1 MISQEAPDSSSAT
14 EALLRLF
21 LTKAPVS
28 LAIFDREMRYLLFTN
43 HWAEQLGLTGQ
54 SLSGRPHA
62 EFMPEQLQGWQEAQQ
77 KVLAGETVAFEGDS
91 FQHPDGNRRWIDWEA
106 SPWTATGGEV
116 AGSVV
121 TFQEITQQ
129 RNVESQLRREMETA
143 SATNQAKARLLM
155 TTGYE
160 VRSTMNSIIGMANLC
175 LRSSQTDKDQ
185 EHLNTI
191 VKQAKVLNSSFN
203 DILDL
208 SKIETGH
215 LKLNKE
221 EFNLAD
227 ILNEISH
234 TIGLQAE
241 EKGVEFVYQL
251 PPSPPPPLL
260 GDAGRLK
267 QVLHKL
273 CENGVHLTERGEVEL
288 SMETVTQEEES
299 ITLEFAVRDTSPA
312 FSPEERETLL
322 APVSP
327 TEDTSTMLAKTRVGL
342 AICKSIVGLMNGEL
356 RIASTR
362 GEGNVFTFS
371 ASFALPA
378 KAEIEDDA
386 PPNALSG
393 ARVLVVDDHRLAR
406 KTMARLLKTFD
417 FDVSVAESG
426 PEAIEMTANACTR
439 GRPFQFVFMDYL
451 MPGMNGIET
460 TTRLKER
467 VRNLNPPKVILMTGR
482 PMEDKKKE
490 LEDSPLDGYISK
502 PFTPSL
508 IFFAMMD
515 AATAWPANGEDS
527 PSASIKADYGS
538 ALRGK
543 RVLLVED
550 DPINQEIVQEILGDI
565 GVTVDIANQGEEGLE
580 CLERETYQAVLM
592 DIQMPVMD
600 GYEATCRIRNQ
611 ERFADLPII
620 ALTASAMTLDRHASL
635 EVGMNA
641 HIAKPINPEELFS
654 VLSEWMQQGPIEQ
667 DKTPKPLPVSTDESD
682 PSTAGDAPPSSLG
695 EASPVFD
702 PFPTVEFDAVEP
714 TPPMERSEPTEPAL
728 KFESLDISK
737 GIAFMGGKEDLY
749 RRVLQKFATNQAG
762 TDREIKAAMS
772 MNDHQTA
779 LRLVHTLKGLAGNIG
794 AQTLADRVIELEI
807 VLKRAEENDYH
818 AYLSRMSSEL
828 QKVVREISTICLGSN
843 PDPALAR
850 N

>member
-1 MISQEAPDSSSAT
+1 MISQEAPDSGGAT

-21 LTKAPVS
+21 LTNAPIS
-28 LAIFDREMRYLLFTN
+28 LAIFDREMRYLLSTN
-43 HWAEQLGLTGQ
+43 HWSEQLGLTEKSLAGQ
-54 SLSGRPHA
+54 PHFEVMA
-62 EFMPEQLQGWQEAQQ
+62 DQLQSWRDAHEKA
-77 KVLAGETVAFEGDS
+77 LAGETVSSEGDS
-91 FQHPDGNRRWIDWEA
+91 FQHSDGSKRWVNWEV
-106 SPWTATGGEV
+106 SPWTANGGAV

-121 TFQEITQQ
+121 TFQEITKQ
-129 RNVESQLRREMETA
+129 RDVESQLRREMETA

-175 LRSSQTDKDQ
+175 LRDQQTEKNQ
-185 EHLNTI
+185 EHLHTI
-191 VKQAKVLNSSFN
+191 VRQANVLNNSFN

-215 LKLNKE
+215 LDLDKE

-273 CENGVHLTERGEVEL
+273 CENGVNLTERGEVEL
-288 SMETVTQEEES
+288 SIETLNQEEDS

-312 FSPEERETLL
+312 ISLEERETLL
-322 APVSP
+322 TPVSP
-327 TEDTSTMLAKTRVGL
+327 TEDTSTMLAKTRIGL
-342 AICKSIVGLMNGEL
+342 SICKSIVGLMNGEL
-356 RIASTR
+356 LISSST
-362 GEGNVFTFS
+362 GNGNVFTFS
-371 ASFALPA
+371 ATFPLPA
-378 KAEIEDDA
+378 KAEVEDDE
-386 PPNALSG
+386 PPNALTG

-515 AATAWPANGEDS
+515 AATAWPASGEERTS
-527 PSASIKADYGS
+527 PTTKTDYGS
-538 ALRGK
+538 VLRGQ

-550 DPINQEIVQEILGDI
+550 DPINQEIVQGILGDV
-565 GVTVDIANQGEEGLE
+565 GVTVDIANNGEEGLE
-580 CLERETYQAVLM
+580 NLERETYQAVLM

-641 HIAKPINPEELFS
+641 HVAKPINPEELFS
-654 VLSEWMQQGPIEQ
+654 VLSEWLQQSPVE
-667 DKTPKPLPVSTDESD
+667 KETTPNPLPASAEEAD
-682 PSTAGDAPPSSLG
+682 PDTASEAPSAGD

-702 PFPTVEFDAVEP
+702 PFPTVEFTPVE
-714 TPPMERSEPTEPAL
+714 TAPPSESTAPKSAL
-728 KFESLDISK
+728 QLESLDVEK
-737 GIAFMGGKEDLY
+737 GIALMGGKEDLY
-749 RRVLQKFATNQAG
+749 RRVLQKFAANQAG
-762 TDREIKAAMS
+762 TDREIKAAMN

-794 AQTLADRVIELEI
+794 AQTLADRVIELEV
-807 VLKRAEENDYH
+807 VLKRAEENEYH
-818 AYLSRMSSEL
+818 AYLSRMSTEL
-828 QKVVREISTICLGSN
+828 QKVVREISTLALDSN